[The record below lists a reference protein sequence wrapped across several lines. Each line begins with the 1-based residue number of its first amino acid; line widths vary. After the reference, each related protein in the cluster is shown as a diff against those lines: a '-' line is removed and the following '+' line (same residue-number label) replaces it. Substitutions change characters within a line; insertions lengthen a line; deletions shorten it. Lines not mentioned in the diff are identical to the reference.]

1 MRPFGLEVADIFR
14 RAGPAYRQLHADSL
28 SRAQRRAMSAIARC
42 RTASLGGHVEQC
54 DACAHQRVAYN
65 SCRNRHCPK
74 CQSLVRAKWLDERRA
89 ELIPVEYFHVV
100 FTLPETIAAIAY
112 QNKAVVYDVLF
123 RATAETLQTIAA
135 DPKHLGAEIGFVALL
150 HTWGQNLQHH
160 PHLHCVVP
168 GGGLRADRQRWVSCR
183 PGFFLPVRVLS
194 RLFRRLFLTQ
204 LQHAY
209 DAGKLK
215 FFNALAALQAPEAFT
230 RYLEPVRQCEWV
242 VYAKPPFGGPQHV
255 LDYLGRYTHRVA
267 ISNHRLIDFVDGHV
281 RFQWKDYRH
290 ESRKKVMRLSA
301 DEFIRRFLLH
311 VLPSGFQRI
320 RHYGLLANRY
330 RADKIAR
337 CRQVL
342 GQPAP
347 LDKHEEAPVDYR
359 DRYERLTGKSL
370 RDCPKCGQSG
380 SHDLHRGHP
389 HYPHAKGSTGQAA
402 MTDTAQASDPALRT
416 NAQSKG
422 YALLQAS
429 RTTARARPSSRNP
442 PSTRYSLWRQAHVR
456 VTAYLNATYP
466 NPHTERALRYSGTP
480 PRFNPHSSTA
490 CASV

>member
-1 MRPFGLEVADIFR
+1 VRPAGLEVADIFR
-14 RAGPAYRQLHADSL
+14 RAGPAYRQLHVDSL
-28 SRAQRRAMSAIARC
+28 SRAQRCAMSAIERC

-74 CQSLVRAKWLDERRA
+74 CQSLVRAQWLDERRA

-168 GGGLRADRQRWVSCR
+168 GGGLSADGQRWVSCR

-330 RADKIAR
+330 RADKLAR
-337 CRQVL
+337 CRQLL

-370 RDCPKCGQSG
+370 RDCPKCGQ
-380 SHDLHRGHP
+380 GHMI
-389 HYPHAKGSTGQAA
+389 YIEAV
-402 MTDTAQASDPALRT
+402 L
-416 NAQSKG
+416 
-422 YALLQAS
+422 
-429 RTTARARPSSRNP
+429 
-442 PSTRYSLWRQAHVR
+442 
-456 VTAYLNATYP
+456 
-466 NPHTERALRYSGTP
+466 GTP
-480 PRFNPHSSTA
+480 MPRAPPGKPQ
-490 CASV
+490 